1 MVAFFLSMVL
11 VVTVQKSFK
20 QTLSKCWLKKLV
32 SRNPLYNSGQ
42 CQPSLLNQK
51 HNVRWFLL
59 RRFVDLLRAW
69 SLHIIKRNHPNKFL
83 LISTILVINSCIN
96 LSNGLWEISLGNSLL
111 LWPAQ
116 KKNEP
121 EKIPFIATNIWMVL
135 PVRWSFKYFFA
146 PKSLISM
153 KKSAEERKWQIQ
165 GFMLCKQTQQGVP

>member
-1 MVAFFLSMVL
+1 MFAFFLSMVL

-42 CQPSLLNQK
+42 CMT
-51 HNVRWFLL
+51 
-59 RRFVDLLRAW
+59 
-69 SLHIIKRNHPNKFL
+69 LHIIKRNHPNKFL